1 MKAPNDKIVVR
12 ISLPGKPAS
21 ANELR
26 RKYRHPFAY
35 KKLRESLQRNI
46 YYRIQAQDRSWLEA
60 MCAAGKRMRV
70 VVEFRHSR
78 YYDRDN
84 SHAAC
89 KPIFDA
95 MKNLHFLADDDE
107 PHMDAIVLQEKC
119 LRQNAETVISIAE
132 AGE

>member
-1 MKAPNDKIVVR
+1 
-12 ISLPGKPAS
+12 
-21 ANELR
+21 
-26 RKYRHPFAY
+26 
-35 KKLRESLQRNI
+35 
-46 YYRIQAQDRSWLEA
+46 
-60 MCAAGKRMRV
+60 V
-70 VVEFRHSR
+70 VVEFRHAR

-132 AGE
+132 AGAK